1 MPKCSL
7 CGVTGH
13 NKTTC
18 HLRTGVPKS
27 SAFHSDYK
35 KQVKQNY
42 NYLKTEQKKQGKTGP
57 VFPVHKS
64 LRQKKSKQVAFFKP
78 STSFC

>member
-13 NKTTC
+13 NKVTC
-18 HLRTGVPKS
+18 HLRPAVPKTS
-27 SAFHSDYK
+27 SFHNDYK

-42 NYLKTEQKKQGKTGP
+42 DYLKSEQKKQGKSGP
-57 VFPVHKS
+57 VFTVHKS
-64 LRQKKSKQVAFFKP
+64 LKQPKQVKFLNP